1 MDELVAGLRTLHAH
15 PDFWGI
21 VSIPIVAAIV
31 TWGHVWMAIQM
42 VFYPIEFLGYR
53 PLWLGWQGI
62 IPRKAEKMAGI
73 VVDKTLTKLGT
84 VGDFLNEMN
93 PELIAAYVANAIE
106 RRIEEIVDEVM
117 EERNRVFWQNLP
129 RGVRRR
135 VYDHIRSR
143 LPDVMLEMMM
153 EIMADVDNLVDIREM
168 VVRQMAGD
176 RALMVRMFQE
186 VGHKEFK
193 FIVDISFWIGLG
205 FGFLQMILF
214 YFVPAHWLLPAYA
227 ATLGLLTNWIALA
240 MVFRPLHP
248 VKVGPFRIQGVF
260 LKRQD
265 EVAEKFAE
273 LSANELL
280 TIGRI
285 TREIITGK
293 YSSRTRSIVKRRLM
307 PILESPVTRATMQI
321 TLGTEG
327 FAAMRDTV
335 ADKSADF
342 ALDPMEDERFNKDR
356 AKVLQ
361 ARLAEKIRAL
371 PTEEFQDMLR
381 PAFQEDE
388 WILLVLGAVTG
399 LAAGTLQLLLGF
411 S

>member
-1 MDELVAGLRTLHAH
+1 MSDLAAAWQEFQAH

-21 VSIPIVAAIV
+21 ISIPVVAAFV
-31 TWGHVWMAIQM
+31 TWGHVWMAIKM
-42 VFYPIEFLGYR
+42 VFYPIDFVGYR
-53 PLWLGWQGI
+53 PLFLGWQGI

-73 VVDKTLTKLGT
+73 VVDKTLTKLGS

-106 RRIEEIVDEVM
+106 RRIEDIVDEVM
-117 EERNRVFWQNLP
+117 EEHNKVLWQNLP
-129 RGVRRR
+129 RMVRNR
-135 VYDHIRSR
+135 VYDHVRDK
-143 LPDVMLEMMM
+143 LPEVMIELMM
-153 EIMADVDNLVDIREM
+153 EIMADVDNLVDVREM

-176 RALMVRMFQE
+176 RRLMVRMFQE
-186 VGHKEFK
+186 VGSKEFK
-193 FIVDISFWIGLG
+193 FIVDVSFWIGLV
-205 FGFLQMILF
+205 FGLLQMVLF
-214 YFVPAHWLLPAYA
+214 WFVPAHWLLPAYA
-227 ATLGLLTNWIALA
+227 AALGWITNWLALA

-248 VKVGPFRIQGVF
+248 VKLGPFRLQGVF
-260 LKRQD
+260 LKRQN

-280 TIGRI
+280 TIGQI

-293 YSSRTRSIVKRRLM
+293 HSSRTRGIVKRRIM
-307 PILESPVTRATMQI
+307 PILESPVARATMQL
-321 TLGTEG
+321 TLGTESY
-327 FAAMRDTV
+327 AAMKRKV
-335 ADKSADF
+335 AEMSTDF
-342 ALDPMEDERFNKDR
+342 ALDPMEDAKFNRER

-361 ARLAEKIRAL
+361 VRLAEKIRAL

-399 LAAGTLQLLLGF
+399 LAAGSLQLLLGF
-411 S
+411 K

>member
-1 MDELVAGLRTLHAH
+1 MEELAAFWQALYAR
-15 PDFWGI
+15 PDFWGF
-21 VSIPIVAAIV
+21 VSIPIVAAVV

-42 VFYPIEFLGYR
+42 VFYPIHFIGYR

-73 VVDKTLTKLGT
+73 VVDKTLAKLGS
-84 VGDFLNEMN
+84 VGEFLNEMN

-117 EERNRVFWQNLP
+117 EEQNRVLWQNLP
-129 RGVRRR
+129 RLVRNR
-135 VYDHIRSR
+135 VYGHVREK
-143 LPDVMLEMMM
+143 LPDVMLELMM
-153 EIMADVDNLVDIREM
+153 EIMADVDNLVDLRQM

-176 RALMVRMFQE
+176 RALMVRMFRE

-193 FIVDISFWIGLG
+193 FIIDVSFWIGLG
-205 FGFLQMILF
+205 FGFIQMGLF
-214 YFVPAHWLLPAYA
+214 YFIPAHWLLPVYA
-227 ATLGLLTNWIALA
+227 ATLGLITNWLALA

-248 VKVGPFRIQGVF
+248 VKVGPFRFQGVF
-260 LKRQD
+260 LKRQN
-265 EVAEKFAE
+265 EVADKFAE
-273 LSANELL
+273 LSAHELL
-280 TIGRI
+280 TIGQI

-293 YSSRTRSIVKRRLM
+293 YSSRTKSIVKRRLM
-307 PILESPVTRATMQI
+307 PILESPVARSTMQI
-321 TLGTEG
+321 TLGTEAY
-327 FAAMRDTV
+327 AAMRTKV
-335 ADKSADF
+335 AEMSADF
-342 ALDPMEDERFNKDR
+342 ALDPMEDEKFNKDR
-356 AKVLQ
+356 ARVLQ
-361 ARLAEKIRAL
+361 VRLAEKIRAL

-411 S
+411 Q

>member
-1 MDELVAGLRTLHAH
+1 MAELEAIFSEFYAH

-21 VSIPIVAAIV
+21 VSIPLVAAFV

-84 VGDFLNEMN
+84 VGDFLTEMN

-153 EIMADVDNLVDIREM
+153 EIMADVDNLVDIRDM

-214 YFVPAHWLLPAYA
+214 YFIPAHWMLPAYA
-227 ATLGLLTNWIALA
+227 AALGLITNWIALA

-248 VKVGPFRIQGVF
+248 VKVGPFRVQGVF

-273 LSANELL
+273 LSAYELL

-411 S
+411 K

>member
-1 MDELVAGLRTLHAH
+1 MTDLAAVWQELYAR
-15 PDFWGI
+15 PDFWGFI
-21 VSIPIVAAIV
+21 SIPIVAAVV

-42 VFYPIEFLGYR
+42 VFYPIDFVGPMP
-53 PLWLGWQGI
+53 PLLGWQGI

-73 VVDKTLTKLGT
+73 VVDKTLSKLGS
-84 VGDFLNEMN
+84 VGDFLTQMN

-117 EERNRVFWQNLP
+117 EEHNKVLWQNLP
-129 RGVRRR
+129 RMVRSR
-135 VYDHIRSR
+135 VYNHVREK

-153 EIMADVDNLVDIREM
+153 EIMAEVDNLVDLRAM
-168 VVRQMAGD
+168 VVRQMAAD
-176 RALMVRMFQE
+176 RGLMVRMFQE
-186 VGHKEFK
+186 VGSKEFK
-193 FIVDISFWIGLG
+193 FIVNISFWIGLG
-205 FGFLQMILF
+205 FGFVQMGLF
-214 YFVPAHWLLPAYA
+214 YFVPAHWLLPLYA
-227 ATLGLLTNWIALA
+227 AALGLITNWVALA
-240 MVFRPLHP
+240 MVFRPLNP
-248 VKVGPFRIQGVF
+248 VKLGPLKIQGVF

-273 LSANELL
+273 LSANEIL

-293 YSSRTRSIVKRRLM
+293 HAARTRAIVKRHLM
-307 PILESPVTRATMQI
+307 PILESPVARATMQVA
-321 TLGTEG
+321 LGAEAY
-327 FAAMRDTV
+327 AAMRATV
-335 ADKSADF
+335 AEKSADL

-361 ARLAEKIRAL
+361 GKLAERIRAL
-371 PTEEFQDMLR
+371 SSAEFQDMLR

-399 LAAGTLQLLLGF
+399 LAAGTAQLLLGF
-411 S
+411 Q

>member
-1 MDELVAGLRTLHAH
+1 MTDLAAFWQELYAR
-15 PDFWGI
+15 PDFWGF
-21 VSIPIVAAIV
+21 VSIPIVAAVV

-42 VFYPIEFLGYR
+42 VFYPIDFVGYR

-84 VGDFLNEMN
+84 VGDFLNQMN

-117 EERNRVFWQNLP
+117 EEQNKVLWQNLP
-129 RGVRRR
+129 RMVRNR
-135 VYDHIRSR
+135 VYAHVREK
-143 LPDVMLEMMM
+143 LPDVMLELMM
-153 EIMADVDNLVDIREM
+153 EIMGDVDNLVDIREM

-176 RALMVRMFQE
+176 RNLMVRMFRE

-193 FIVDISFWIGLG
+193 FIVDISLWIGLA
-205 FGFLQMILF
+205 FGVVQMVLF
-214 YFVPAHWLLPAYA
+214 YFVPAHWMLPLYA
-227 ATLGLLTNWIALA
+227 AALGLITNWLALA

-260 LKRQD
+260 LKRQN

-280 TIGRI
+280 TIGQI

-293 YSSRTRSIVKRRLM
+293 HSARTRSMVKRRLM
-307 PILESPVTRATMQI
+307 PILESPVARATMQLA
-321 TLGTEG
+321 LGTEAY
-327 FAAMRDTV
+327 AAVRTKVGEM
-335 ADKSADF
+335 SADF
-342 ALDPMEDERFNKDR
+342 ALTPMEDEKFNKDR

-361 ARLAEKIRAL
+361 ANLASKIRAL

-399 LAAGTLQLLLGF
+399 LAAGAAQLALGF
-411 S
+411 A